1 MSVELHRPLVL
12 HYETAAEM
20 YKQAEEMAV
29 RQILDMTAELGLA
42 RVAFA
47 GGTTPIPMYELM
59 ASDPVF
65 PWHEVEI
72 YQTDERYVPA
82 NSDSSNQYK
91 IRHALGEEAMQL
103 VRGFNTFNVNLT
115 PDLSAKNYHEEL
127 DTLDGK
133 MFDLVVLGIGDD
145 GHIASLFP
153 EGDYLKHQPK
163 HTLVTT
169 APSSLVGEQRMSLT
183 IEAILNSEMILVL
196 LKGSDK
202 REVVTEML
210 EGRKKAFE
218 FPAKFLLAHPNLKIF
233 QTFED

>member
-12 HYETAAEM
+12 HYETASEM
-20 YKQAEEMAV
+20 YKQAEEMAI
-29 RQILDMTAELGLA
+29 RQILDLTAELGLA
-42 RVAFA
+42 RVALA

-59 ASDPVF
+59 AKDPVF

-72 YQTDERYVPA
+72 FQTDERYVPA
-82 NSDSSNQYK
+82 NTEASNQFK
-91 IRHALGEEAMQL
+91 IREALGEEPLQL
-103 VRGFNTFNVNLT
+103 LRGFKTFNVNLT
-115 PDLSAKNYHEEL
+115 PELAVKSYHEDL
-127 DTLDGK
+127 DSLDGK

-153 EGDYLKHQPK
+153 EGDYLKHQ
-163 HTLVTT
+163 HTHTILTS
-169 APSSLVGEQRMSLT
+169 APASLMGQQRMSLT
-183 IEAILNSEMILVL
+183 LEAILNCEMIMVL

-202 REVVTEML
+202 REVVAEML